1 MTTTTILITTI
12 TTTTSTIITT
22 ITVTLLQPPPI
33 CLPLWS
39 VFFYSS
45 YTNFNYSNI
54 VVPKE
59 IKPCDQAV
67 VTAELKN
74 IGTRSGDEVI
84 AIAFYRPYISISLF
98 EVKTRFLL

>member
-1 MTTTTILITTI
+1 
-12 TTTTSTIITT
+12 
-22 ITVTLLQPPPI
+22 
-33 CLPLWS
+33 
-39 VFFYSS
+39 
-45 YTNFNYSNI
+45 

-59 IKPCDQAV
+59 IKPCDHAV